1 MDARQVRTK
10 EDAKCIVEERGLSHV
25 KLGLTD
31 IDGIMRGKYVSREKF
46 FSILE
51 KGMSFCDVVLGWDS
65 NDQLYDNVTYTGWHT
80 AYPDAP
86 VRIVPESCRDLP
98 VEGDMLFFL
107 AEFDKQAEAIC
118 PRGLLRRVLKRASAL
133 GYAVESAV
141 EFEFFVFEETPR
153 SVREKGY
160 RDLKPITPGYFGYS
174 VLRSSVHADFY
185 AELLRQCDQMGIPIE
200 GLHTETGPGVL
211 EAAIM
216 HSPAL
221 EAADRAVLFKTFTKV
236 LAQKRGWMASF
247 MAKWSPSWPGQSG
260 HLHMSLFDKRGK
272 GVFHDAKKPHAMS
285 DMMRWFVGGQQA
297 LMPELLA
304 MVASTVNSYRRLI
317 PGFWAPTEASWG
329 IENRTC
335 ALRVIPGSASSQRV
349 RVPNRGRRHQP
360 LRRARRGDRLGAL
373 RHREQDRAGRAR
385 RRQRLCAEISEEARL
400 AAHIDGC
407 GRAAQA
413 IESSAGA
420 FWRCFRRP
428 LCRDARMGGARVPPR
443 HHGLG
448 ACPVFRDHLIA
459 RAVTPTMV

>member
-25 KLGLTD
+25 KLGVTD

-118 PRGLLRRVLKRASAL
+118 PRGLLRRVLKRASGL

-185 AELLRQCDQMGIPIE
+185 AELLRQCEQMGIPIE

-211 EAAIM
+211 EAAIT
-216 HSPAL
+216 HSRGARSRRPGGAL
-221 EAADRAVLFKTFTKV
+221 QDLHQGARAKARLDGE
-236 LAQKRGWMASF
+236 LH
-247 MAKWSPSWPGQSG
+247 GQ
-260 HLHMSLFDKRGK
+260 
-272 GVFHDAKKPHAMS
+272 
-285 DMMRWFVGGQQA
+285 
-297 LMPELLA
+297 
-304 MVASTVNSYRRLI
+304 MVAELAGPKRPSAHV
-317 PGFWAPTEASWG
+317 
-329 IENRTC
+329 
-335 ALRVIPGSASSQRV
+335 ALRPARARASSTTPRS
-349 RVPNRGRRHQP
+349 RM
-360 LRRARRGDRLGAL
+360 
-373 RHREQDRAGRAR
+373 
-385 RRQRLCAEISEEARL
+385 
-400 AAHIDGC
+400 
-407 GRAAQA
+407 
-413 IESSAGA
+413 
-420 FWRCFRRP
+420 RCR
-428 LCRDARMGGARVPPR
+428 
-443 HHGLG
+443 
-448 ACPVFRDHLIA
+448 
-459 RAVTPTMV
+459 T